1 MNESCPIS
9 VSKFTYC
16 LLPEIGH
23 SICLNPC
30 MVSNMNEYC
39 PICMSHVPY
48 EWVMSHISE
57 WIHILIAD
65 WKRSRYCLLPMG
77 HDSYG
82 TWLIWDT
89 THMGHDF
96 WIPHTRRELDPHSR
110 PCPTSIC
117 PVYTWVMSH
126 MWMRHSHITSTY
138 SSNAHDV
145 AWHDSTL
152 CDIWQVMFANV
163 NVHDISF
170 AKEPCKRDDI
180 LQKRPITLN
189 VNVYHISD
197 NKVVWHALSRNKYV
211 WHDSSMH
218 SHPSYSLSRLMGG
231 GHG

>member
-110 PCPTSIC
+110 PCRSCGTWLIHTGRDSSGTRLKWDKTHGYLTRGANLIHTLGLAQLPYALYIHGSCHICECVTLTSHRPTHRMHM
-117 PVYTWVMSH
+117 TWHDMTRPYVTYDKSCSQ
-126 MWMRHSHITSTY
+126 MWMYMTSLLQK
-138 SSNAHDV
+138 SPV
-145 AWHDSTL
+145 
-152 CDIWQVMFANV
+152 
-163 NVHDISF
+163 
-170 AKEPCKRDDI
+170 KETIFCKRD
-180 LQKRPITLN
+180 L
-189 VNVYHISD
+189 
-197 NKVVWHALSRNKYV
+197 
-211 WHDSSMH
+211 
-218 SHPSYSLSRLMGG
+218 
-231 GHG
+231 